1 MNFTTCIKL
10 IVFFIKYTSFFS
22 MTGQHEK
29 YEKRVNCVVF
39 YFFLKR
45 NSGIADNPKSPLIV
59 LLEDL
64 SNAGKSGETTEVRY
78 DRRQSWQKLLR
89 TMREDK
95 KT

>member
-1 MNFTTCIKL
+1 MKNMKKEL
-10 IVFFIKYTSFFS
+10 IVL
-22 MTGQHEK
+22 
-29 YEKRVNCVVF
+29 
-39 YFFLKR
+39 YFVFLKTLIYFLIC

-95 KT
+95 KTCRKNIYKFFYVRKF

>member
-1 MNFTTCIKL
+1 
-10 IVFFIKYTSFFS
+10 

-39 YFFLKR
+39 FFFLNNAYFLIC

-95 KT
+95 KTCRKNIYKFFYVRKF